1 MLAEPLLEIRGLR
14 VEYGL
19 GQDAVRAVDGADLTL
34 HRGEVLGLAGES
46 GSGKST
52 LALAATR
59 LLRPPGVI
67 TGGEVVLHG
76 DSGSVVDMLEADF
89 AALRVLRWSQISLV
103 LQSAMNA
110 LNPVQSIRV
119 QLTDALAAHLPEMS
133 RRDRIKRAVDLLEM
147 VGISRDRLGSHP
159 HELSG
164 GMRQRVMIA
173 MALALRPQVVI
184 MDEPT
189 TALDVVTQR
198 EILEELKDLR
208 DQFGFAILFI
218 THDLSLLIEI
228 ADSIAVMYGGRL
240 VERAAAN
247 SLFRAP
253 RHPYT
258 LGLLSSFPPLHGPR
272 VPMTGI
278 PGSPP
283 DLRQL
288 PSGCVFHPRC
298 RFAVDRCATEAPA
311 LESFGTA
318 AGIRL
323 VACWRQSADGQVPP
337 ELAAPDPAVPDPAV
351 PDPAGPLVSVAT
363 RQRAGQDGPAD
374 GLSPQTGTA
383 DVLTQPATVAD
394 GLAPPAAA
402 SEHGSTA

>member
-1 MLAEPLLEIRGLR
+1 VTGERLLDIRGLC
-14 VEYGL
+14 VDYGQ
-19 GQDAVRAVDGADLTL
+19 GPGAVHAVTEADLVL
-34 HRGEVLGLAGES
+34 HHGEVLGLAGES

-52 LALAATR
+52 LAMAATR
-59 LLRPPGVI
+59 LLRAPGVI
-67 TGGEVVLHG
+67 TDGEVRFHPADG
-76 DSGSVVDMLEADF
+76 PPVDLLAADYG
-89 AALRVLRWSQISLV
+89 ALRVLRWSQVSLV

-110 LNPVQSIRV
+110 LNPVMTIRT
-119 QLTDALAAHLPEMS
+119 QLTDALAAHSARIS
-133 RRDRIKRAVDLLEM
+133 RRERQARAVELLEM
-147 VGISRDRLGSHP
+147 VGISSDRLTSHP

-228 ADSIAVMYGGRL
+228 ADSIAVMYAGRL
-240 VERAAAN
+240 VERAPASA
-247 SLFRAP
+247 LFHAP
-253 RHPYT
+253 RHPYS

-272 VPMTGI
+272 APMTGI

-283 DLRQL
+283 DLRNL

-298 RFAVDRCATEAPA
+298 KFAFDRCAEKAPP
-311 LESFGTA
+311 LEIVGART
-318 AGIRL
+318 GRL
-323 VACWRQSADGQVPP
+323 AACWLQVDGTPVPA
-337 ELAAPDPAVPDPAV
+337 ELAASEPDPTEPVSSANGSAPAAVP
-351 PDPAGPLVSVAT
+351 AGL
-363 RQRAGQDGPAD
+363 GQPAD
-374 GLSPQTGTA
+374 
-383 DVLTQPATVAD
+383 
-394 GLAPPAAA
+394 A
-402 SEHGSTA
+402 SEQAPGSEEPVQQGSTA

>member
-1 MLAEPLLEIRGLR
+1 VNGERLLEIRGLT
-14 VEYGL
+14 VDYGQ
-19 GQDAVRAVDGADLTL
+19 GPGAVHAVSGADLVL

-52 LALAATR
+52 LTLAATR
-59 LLRPPGVI
+59 LLRPPAVI
-67 TGGEVVLHG
+67 TGGEVRFYTEAG
-76 DSGSVVDMLEADF
+76 TVVDLLEADY
-89 AALRVLRWSQISLV
+89 AALRVLRWSQVSLV

-110 LNPVQSIRV
+110 LNPVLTIRA
-119 QLTDALAAHLPEMS
+119 QLTDALAAHLPHMS
-133 RRDRIKRAVDLLEM
+133 RKQRHARAVELLEM
-147 VGISRDRLGSHP
+147 VGISGDRLSSHP

-208 DQFGFAILFI
+208 DRFGFAILFI

-228 ADSIAVMYGGRL
+228 ADSIAVMYAGRL
-240 VERAAAN
+240 VEQAPATA
-247 SLFRAP
+247 LFRAP

-272 VPMTGI
+272 APMTGI

-283 DLRQL
+283 DLRAL

-298 RFAVDRCATEAPA
+298 RFAFDRCAADAPPLTVVA
-311 LESFGTA
+311 TGADRFA
-318 AGIRL
+318 
-323 VACWRQSADGQVPP
+323 ACWLQQADTVPA
-337 ELAAPDPAVPDPAV
+337 ELATPEAVP
-351 PDPAGPLVSVAT
+351 GS
-363 RQRAGQDGPAD
+363 
-374 GLSPQTGTA
+374 
-383 DVLTQPATVAD
+383 
-394 GLAPPAAA
+394 AA
-402 SEHGSTA
+402 

>member
-1 MLAEPLLEIRGLR
+1 VTGERLLEIRGLC
-14 VEYGL
+14 VDYGQ
-19 GQDAVRAVDGADLTL
+19 GPGAVHAVTDADLVL

-52 LALAATR
+52 LVMAATR
-59 LLRPPGVI
+59 LLRAPAVI
-67 TGGEVVLHG
+67 TGGEVRLFAE
-76 DSGSVVDMLEADF
+76 DGSVVDMLEADYQV
-89 AALRVLRWSQISLV
+89 LRVLRWSQVSLV

-110 LNPVQSIRV
+110 LNPVMTIRR
-119 QLTDALAAHLPEMS
+119 QLTDGLAAHLPQMS
-133 RRDRIKRAVDLLEM
+133 RKERNARAGELLEM
-147 VGISRDRLGSHP
+147 VGINSDRLSSHP

-208 DQFGFAILFI
+208 DKFGFAILFI

-228 ADSIAVMYGGRL
+228 ADSIAVMYAGRL
-240 VERAAAN
+240 MEQAPA
-247 SLFRAP
+247 SELFRAP

-272 VPMTGI
+272 APMTGI

-283 DLRQL
+283 DLRML

-298 RFAVDRCATEAPA
+298 RFAFDRCATDSPPLTGVGRGGRLAACWLQEGDQPVPAELAVPERGVTDWATAPEPADRDRQAQPAPA
-311 LESFGTA
+311 A
-318 AGIRL
+318 RI
-323 VACWRQSADGQVPP
+323 QQ
-337 ELAAPDPAVPDPAV
+337 
-351 PDPAGPLVSVAT
+351 
-363 RQRAGQDGPAD
+363 
-374 GLSPQTGTA
+374 
-383 DVLTQPATVAD
+383 
-394 GLAPPAAA
+394 
-402 SEHGSTA
+402 GSTA

>member
-1 MLAEPLLEIRGLR
+1 MSREQLLEIRGLC
-14 VEYGL
+14 VDYGQ
-19 GQDAVRAVDGADLTL
+19 GPDAVHAVAGADLVL

-52 LALAATR
+52 LVMAATR
-59 LLRPPGVI
+59 LLRPPAVI
-67 TGGEVVLHG
+67 TGGEVRLCAE
-76 DSGSVVDMLEADF
+76 DGSVVDMLQADYDI
-89 AALRVLRWSQISLV
+89 LRVLRWSQVSLV
-103 LQSAMNA
+103 MQSAMNA
-110 LNPVQSIRV
+110 LNPVMTIRT
-119 QLTDALAAHLPEMS
+119 QLTDALAAHLPQLS
-133 RRDRIKRAVDLLEM
+133 RKDRHARAVELLEM
-147 VGISRDRLGSHP
+147 VGISSDRLSSHA

-198 EILEELKDLR
+198 EILEELTDLR

-228 ADSIAVMYGGRL
+228 ADSIAVMYAGRL
-240 VERAAAN
+240 VERAPAAA
-247 SLFRAP
+247 LFGAP

-272 VPMTGI
+272 APMTGI

-283 DLRQL
+283 DLRAL

-298 RFAVDRCATEAPA
+298 QFAFDRCAEQAPP
-311 LESFGTA
+311 LEIVDARGD
-318 AGIRL
+318 RL
-323 VACWRQSADGQVPP
+323 AACWLQPGDLPVPA
-337 ELAAPDPAVPDPAV
+337 ELAARDRSMITGAASANGVRQATEL
-351 PDPAGPLVSVAT
+351 AGPPQSA
-363 RQRAGQDGPAD
+363 
-374 GLSPQTGTA
+374 GLSEQTAASG
-383 DVLTQPATVAD
+383 QPAQQ
-394 GLAPPAAA
+394 
-402 SEHGSTA
+402 GSTA

>member
-1 MLAEPLLEIRGLR
+1 MPATDGWAAGGRGGPLPLLEIRGLC
-14 VEYGL
+14 VDYGQ
-19 GQDAVRAVDGADLTL
+19 GDTAVRAVNGADLVL

-52 LALAATR
+52 LAMAATR

-67 TGGEVVLHG
+67 TGGDVWFHPG
-76 DSGSVVDMLEADF
+76 DGPAVDLLRAGFSG
-89 AALRVLRWSQISLV
+89 LRVLRWSQLSLV

-110 LNPVQSIRV
+110 LNPVLSIRA
-119 QLTDALAAHLPEMS
+119 QLTDTLAAHTPES
-133 RRDRIKRAVDLLEM
+133 TRATRRERAVELLRM
-147 VGISRDRLGSHP
+147 VGISGDRLASHP

-173 MALALRPQVVI
+173 MALALEPQLVI

-208 DQFGFAILFI
+208 DRLGFAILFI

-228 ADSIAVMYGGRL
+228 ADSVAVMYAGRL
-240 VERAAAN
+240 VERAPAQA
-247 SLFRAP
+247 LFRAP

-283 DLRQL
+283 DLRRL

-298 RFAVDRCATEAPA
+298 RFAYDRCITQAPPLA
-311 LESFGTA
+311 FTG
-318 AGIRL
+318 AGASRL
-323 VACWRQSADGQVPP
+323 AACWRQQDGGPAP
-337 ELAAPDPAVPDPAV
+337 GELAVPDPAV
-351 PDPAGPLVSVAT
+351 PDPAAS
-363 RQRAGQDGPAD
+363 D
-374 GLSPQTGTA
+374 
-383 DVLTQPATVAD
+383 
-394 GLAPPAAA
+394 PAASDPA
-402 SEHGSTA
+402 VPAGTLTDPPEPVQQGSTP

>member
-1 MLAEPLLEIRGLR
+1 VSEPTGRGRPLLEIRGLC
-14 VEYGL
+14 VDYGQ
-19 GQDAVRAVDGADLTL
+19 GDSAVHAVTEADLVL

-67 TGGEVVLHG
+67 TGGDVLLHPG
-76 DSGSVVDMLEADF
+76 DGPAVDLLRAGFSG
-89 AALRVLRWSQISLV
+89 LRVLRWSQVSLV

-110 LNPVQSIRV
+110 LNPVLSIRT
-119 QLTDALAAHLPEMS
+119 QLTDTLAAHLPDSAGRTPRPS
-133 RRDRIKRAVDLLEM
+133 RMRQTRRARRERAVELLKM
-147 VGISRDRLGSHP
+147 VGISGDRLASHP

-173 MALALRPQVVI
+173 MALALEPQLVI

-208 DQFGFAILFI
+208 DRLGFAILFI

-228 ADSIAVMYGGRL
+228 ADSVAVMYAGRL
-240 VERAAAN
+240 VERAPAGA
-247 SLFRAP
+247 LFHAP

-272 VPMTGI
+272 IPMTGI

-283 DLRQL
+283 DLRRL
-288 PSGCVFHPRC
+288 PPGCVFHPRC
-298 RFAVDRCATEAPA
+298 RFAFDRCSIEAPPLA
-311 LESFGTA
+311 FVGPGTSG
-318 AGIRL
+318 AGTSRL
-323 VACWRQSADGQVPP
+323 AACWQQQGSGPVPV
-337 ELAAPDPAVPDPAV
+337 ELAAPEPAVSLAEPPGPV
-351 PDPAGPLVSVAT
+351 P
-363 RQRAGQDGPAD
+363 Q
-374 GLSPQTGTA
+374 
-383 DVLTQPATVAD
+383 
-394 GLAPPAAA
+394 
-402 SEHGSTA
+402 GSTA

>member
-1 MLAEPLLEIRGLR
+1 VIGERLLDIRGLC
-14 VEYGL
+14 VDYGE
-19 GQDAVRAVDGADLTL
+19 GPGAVHAVSGADLTL

-52 LALAATR
+52 LAMAATR

-67 TGGEVVLHG
+67 TGGEVRFHP
-76 DSGSVVDMLEADF
+76 ADGPETDLL
-89 AALRVLRWSQISLV
+89 AADYPILRVLRWSQVSLV

-110 LNPVQSIRV
+110 LNPVMTIRT
-119 QLTDALAAHLPEMS
+119 QLTDALAAHLPHLS
-133 RRDRIKRAVDLLEM
+133 RKERHARAAELLEM
-147 VGISRDRLGSHP
+147 VGINSDRLSSHP

-173 MALALRPQVVI
+173 MALALQPQVVI

-208 DQFGFAILFI
+208 DQFGFAVLFI

-228 ADSIAVMYGGRL
+228 ADSIAVMYAGRL
-240 VERAAAN
+240 VERAPASA
-247 SLFRAP
+247 LFHAP

-272 VPMTGI
+272 SPMTGI

-283 DLRQL
+283 DLRAL

-298 RFAVDRCATEAPA
+298 RFAFDRCTQQAPP
-311 LESFGTA
+311 LEIVDVGPGRLAACWLQHGDTPVPAELSAGEPDLTA
-318 AGIRL
+318 AMPSANGSGPTS
-323 VACWRQSADGQVPP
+323 APSGARQ
-337 ELAAPDPAVPDPAV
+337 
-351 PDPAGPLVSVAT
+351 PAGVSE
-363 RQRAGQDGPAD
+363 
-374 GLSPQTGTA
+374 
-383 DVLTQPATVAD
+383 
-394 GLAPPAAA
+394 PAA
-402 SEHGSTA
+402 SSDEPVQQGSTA